1 MLGRTDGQTNRR
13 KDYTNGTEHTDPP
26 DETTRTGYT
35 CIYGRKTRTDG
46 QTGWT
51 DKRTN
56 WMNEPDGRTT

>member
-13 KDYTNGTEHTDPP
+13 TNHTNGTDQTDQP
-26 DETTRTGYT
+26 DWIYMY
-35 CIYGRKTRTDG
+35 IYGRKTRTDG

-56 WMNEPDGRTT
+56 WMNGPDGRTT

>member
-13 KDYTNGTEHTDPP
+13 TNHTNGTDQTDQP

-35 CIYGRKTRTDG
+35 CTYGRKTRTDG

-51 DKRTN
+51 HKRTN
-56 WMNEPDGRTT
+56 WMNGPDGRTT

>member
-1 MLGRTDGQTNRR
+1 MLGRTGGQTKKR
-13 KDYTNGTEHTDPP
+13 KDYTNGTEHTDQP

-46 QTGWT
+46 QSGWT
-51 DKRTN
+51 DKQTN

>member
-1 MLGRTDGQTNRR
+1 MLGRTGGQTKKR
-13 KDYTNGTEHTDPP
+13 KDYTNGTEHTDQP

-46 QTGWT
+46 QSGWT